1 MSYHGPRDN
10 GEDRPAER
18 AASVG
23 SEPQTRDVARST
35 FPSVPIPVPLRSAW
49 GLSTSDESST
59 PEITGTNP
67 SNPSI
72 IQLLTRP
79 DRSRSPPA
87 GLAPPSGSST
97 TGHSSSL
104 PRGPIFRPGTF
115 GLQPDI
121 EQATIRME
129 TAIMDAFRVTPAHL
143 VRSHVRLIL
152 SHHAPNSPIS
162 ERLAEFATSRDDP
175 IDDV

>member
-1 MSYHGPRDN
+1 MALEIMGKIVPLNGQPQLAENRRQEMWQGPLF
-10 GEDRPAER
+10 
-18 AASVG
+18 
-23 SEPQTRDVARST
+23 Q
-35 FPSVPIPVPLRSAW
+35 VPIPAPLRSAW
-49 GLSTSDESST
+49 GLSTADESPT

-104 PRGPIFRPGTF
+104 HRGPIFRPGTF

-121 EQATIRME
+121 EQSYFSHGNCNYGCLKGHTGPPCSLTCSPDPFA
-129 TAIMDAFRVTPAHL
+129 P
-143 VRSHVRLIL
+143 RSEQ
-152 SHHAPNSPIS
+152 SYQ
-162 ERLAEFATSRDDP
+162 
-175 IDDV
+175 